1 MLIVTLAW
9 SSGVWGNEFVIN
21 GTQFNV
27 HNNLNDYDSF
37 SWGGNHAIFTL
48 SGLNGSKLRYF
59 SDVQYLKLYSNSSYR
74 LSWSVNTACTIN
86 VTSVTMETRSSLK
99 AFITLNG
106 TRSGNLY
113 GTSHQSLSTG
123 SISKGGSE
131 NVSIVTE
138 GRDAANIFVR
148 KMTITYTIT
157 PDAPTVSPT
166 TESVSVTLDENDPQE
181 INLSSYFSS
190 TALTADSHF
199 GSLSYNNSGGTI
211 SDGKFYATSAGTYT
225 VKAYLAAQNSCHE
238 KSSDSNALTITVN
251 RRTGSIIAKN
261 GPFSMTAKNTMDL
274 SSCIS
279 SSLGT
284 GTISYE
290 VTSSNKNSAV
300 ISGSNFT
307 PSASGTYTIKAT
319 KAQDSQYA
327 TANTTFDITVN
338 KIQNTLTVSNQ
349 ALKVRETTAGYAN
362 KNNLDTEIQST
373 INNVV
378 YYDEAHNQGTGVI
391 SYDESENIITALNAG
406 TAKLRIHQEAT
417 DAYEGFD
424 ETVTVEV
431 TKYDQTISWNNESAI
446 NTSPKVDDTQSVA
459 ATASSHLAVSYLSSN
474 TDVLTVDASGNMKA
488 KGAGTAT
495 ITVSQ
500 AGDAEFNAATSI
512 TKEFTVSKHDQT
524 LSWTIEDFTI
534 LPGETLDKG
543 IAKSTSGLDVTFS
556 SDDTDV
562 ISIDSEGRLVGV
574 TEGTAKI
581 KVSQSGD
588 NKYNA
593 AEDIEETFTVSKK
606 QAKFTP
612 AWWTE
617 QNHPLNTDIKVGT
630 STTIVL
636 TNISTDET
644 FTITP
649 DTNPT
654 SVVSWSRSGNIL
666 TIYGEE
672 AGTIVLT
679 LEQKESLTV
688 SGSKVPFTIT
698 VSRYPNSFA
707 IDADSKEMKVGEEWT
722 GVVTNTGNNNTQVS
736 YTDDDESI
744 AIYDA
749 VNNSIIAKSEGTTTI
764 TFTQEATATH
774 AKIEK
779 SIDVTVTKVTNT
791 LSVSLSAL
799 KIDTEVGKT
808 IPVSITGKNNSD
820 PIIADIIADSISNIK
835 DENNGV
841 IAYDYNNGVITVT
854 ACNAGKARIKFSQ
867 PATTKYT
874 GYESKTYIITVSKLS
889 NNISIKLNN
898 VATSDVKL
906 KYNSSVTL
914 SYTRSNMDTTPT
926 VSRSSGSATTI
937 TGNTISSS
945 EIPGTDIYEI
955 KQAET
960 YKYEAGYATFA
971 VRVDNT
977 EESVGYVLYENAKHE
992 FGGWNPIGSY
1002 TTDMLSGP
1010 ADMLSYEAYKPLL
1023 GGGYFFVMASKDGGS
1038 NFNEIDNPNLPND
1051 NYGKLYKQLDE
1062 DVNRVKFETRTGAT
1076 LTKYMNN
1083 IFVTRKTYV
1092 RASSDITNMGTLY
1105 TDQDKTATFT
1115 VKYSSTNGGNISI
1128 TSSNKNFVPSITE
1141 ISVESEKKATAH
1153 DNVTYICGVDGTKT
1167 FTVKYTPDPDQLE
1180 DKPAKDESA
1189 AITIRDKF
1197 HTQQITLTA
1206 TYRKYDTTIGR
1217 GSNTATETTVDGQI
1231 ANAFAF
1237 SGTSAAKPTAD
1248 SNDDFYYTISH
1259 TQTSGVNNGTG
1270 VISYDPATNTVK
1282 GLNQGTAR
1290 LTIYQKKTNLY
1301 HATSK
1306 SFDFTVSK
1314 LENNVTIALSGT
1326 TMDVDGTVNVVLT
1339 NDVSKGA
1346 ISTSFSGV
1354 TYTNES
1360 QNRDGGFVS
1369 YADSKITGVNAGTG
1383 TVKVTQ
1389 AETYK
1394 YEGKSQE
1401 FTVTVNKLPQTLS
1414 WDDPYLVNTIQKD
1427 HTLSGNTA
1435 TSNVGLTPVTYA
1447 SDNIACITVDAT
1459 TGELTAVAAGSNVTI
1474 TASQAGNYK
1483 YQPATLTRQFSV
1495 FEKKVPVFTPDAHFV
1510 GNEGRVEITGSAT
1523 ITVTDVSDGND
1534 FSITGYDNTII
1545 SVSRDG
1551 ETITITGLTI
1561 GNTTLTLAQA
1571 GNDNFIT
1578 KSQTYEIEVYLPDDF
1593 LMLSSTTAPTHAAGN
1608 YKKIFFTR
1616 TLKKGYSTIAL
1627 PFNTTVETLTGRE
1640 ANDNDWVAQLSVVTY
1655 NGKDGYSLYFSKSNA
1670 IEANQPYILHLGTA
1684 VESPVFTNVN
1694 VVAAEPATQN
1704 ATKGVRVTDWTMHSN
1719 YDPAFD
1725 MNGYYGVVN
1734 GEGVLK
1740 KGSTGSTLKAFHA
1753 YITGPAAAGV
1763 KAAYLD
1769 EDEADAIL
1777 ELLKGEATEPEN
1789 IYDLQGRQ
1797 LPRAGKGINIIR
1809 NADGTV
1815 RKVMLK

>member
-1 MLIVTLAW
+1 MFIATLAW
-9 SSGVWGNEFVIN
+9 SSEAWGADEGTKYNTITEELTVTMTGTALQSLISNNGYTNNHVTFTMPNVNSYDSSNEFIYLGEAN
-21 GTQFNV
+21 KSGTT
-27 HNNLNDYDSF
+27 
-37 SWGGNHAIFTL
+37 W
-48 SGLNGSKLRYF
+48 
-59 SDVQYLKLYSNSSYR
+59 
-74 LSWSVNTACTIN
+74 
-86 VTSVTMETRSSLK
+86 
-99 AFITLNG
+99 
-106 TRSGNLY
+106 
-113 GTSHQSLSTG
+113 
-123 SISKGGSE
+123 
-131 NVSIVTE
+131 
-138 GRDAANIFVR
+138 NI
-148 KMTITYTIT
+148 
-157 PDAPTVSPT
+157 
-166 TESVSVTLDENDPQE
+166 
-181 INLSSYFSS
+181 
-190 TALTADSHF
+190 
-199 GSLSYNNSGGTI
+199 
-211 SDGKFYATSAGTYT
+211 
-225 VKAYLAAQNSCHE
+225 
-238 KSSDSNALTITVN
+238 
-251 RRTGSIIAKN
+251 
-261 GPFSMTAKNTMDL
+261 SMTAQSNYTLVSVQSIKVKAVSYQTSDLYTSSMQLPNVSKQKVGTAWTNPQNNASYYVEL
-274 SSCIS
+274 SSSNVSNPISIYCTTDSRFGTIKHKYYINYIQITFRVSHKEYLFNFTASAYPNNTSYGTASVSGYDSQIQAAVGVTSASTTATFSATSSNTSKYEFVGWGTTSGATS
-279 SSLGT
+279 SSLT
-284 GTISYE
+284 ENPYNATI
-290 VTSSNKNSAV
+290 TNSIA
-300 ISGSNFT
+300 GSTADKTLYAIFK
-307 PSASGTYTIKAT
+307 PIFKYTV
-319 KAQDSQYA
+319 
-327 TANTTFDITVN
+327 TANTINGSYGTAEATVTNKVLGNPGVTSQSTEASFTANPNADCTFEGWYLDDKHT
-338 KIQNTLTVSNQ
+338 QPASNDNS
-349 ALKVRETTAGYAN
+349 Y
-362 KNNLDTEIQST
+362 KNNPYKPS
-373 INNVV
+373 INNTSVGSTKNLTL
-378 YYDEAHNQGTGVI
+378 Y
-391 SYDESENIITALNAG
+391 
-406 TAKLRIHQEAT
+406 
-417 DAYEGFD
+417 AYF
-424 ETVTVEV
+424 
-431 TKYDQTISWNNESAI
+431 KKNQTISWNNESAI

-459 ATASSHLAVSYLSSN
+459 ATASSHLDVSYLSSN

-574 TEGTAKI
+574 TEGTARI

-808 IPVSITGKNNSD
+808 IPVSITGKNSSD
-820 PIIADIIADSISNIK
+820 PIIADIITDSISNIK

-841 IAYDYNNGVITVT
+841 IAYDYDNGVITVT

-874 GYESKTYIITVSKLS
+874 GYESETYIITVSKLS

-945 EIPGTDIYEI
+945 ETPGTDIYEI
-955 KQAET
+955 RQPET

-977 EESVGYVLYENAKHE
+977 EEAVGYVLYENAKHE

-1571 GNDNFIT
+1571 GNDNFIA

-1616 TLKKGYSTIAL
+1616 SLKKGYSTIAL
-1627 PFNTTVETLTGRE
+1627 PFTTTVAALTGRA
-1640 ANDNDWVAQLSVVTY
+1640 ANADDWVAQLSAVT
-1655 NGKDGYSLYFSKSNA
+1655 KSAADGYTLYFQKVEGGT
-1670 IEANQPYILHLGTA
+1670 ITANQPYILHLGSA
-1684 VESPVFTNVN
+1684 VENPTWTDMTDGIT
-1694 VVAAEPATQN
+1694 VVAATAGENTAQT
-1704 ATKGVRVTDWTMHSN
+1704 GYSEYSDWVMKAN
-1719 YDPAFD
+1719 YSPNCD
-1725 MNGYYGVVN
+1725 MEGKYGVVN
-1734 GEGVLK
+1734 AAGTEGALK
-1740 KGSTGSTLKAFHA
+1740 KGGAGSTLKAYTA
-1753 YITGPAAAGV
+1753 YIIYNGAAPTQV
-1763 KAAYLD
+1763 KTAYLD

-1777 ELLKGEATEPEN
+1777 ELIRNQQEEMADQQ
-1789 IYDLQGRQ
+1789 IYDLQGRKLSRTQ
-1797 LPRAGKGINIIR
+1797 QGVNIIR
-1809 NADGTV
+1809 QKDGTTK
-1815 RKVMLK
+1815 KVKY